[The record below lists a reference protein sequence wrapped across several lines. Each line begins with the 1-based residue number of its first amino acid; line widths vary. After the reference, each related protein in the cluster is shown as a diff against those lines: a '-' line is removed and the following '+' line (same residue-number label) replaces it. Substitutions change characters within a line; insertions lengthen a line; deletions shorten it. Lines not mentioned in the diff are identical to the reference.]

1 MSIIE
6 KLQAES
12 NNINAVKNEVISEI
26 TTAFSNYLDNDF
38 ENFLEKN
45 IGNSAKQKREY
56 NLNYEF
62 WEHIPGCNPTRF
74 CIAGWKWK
82 NESVPDYS
90 YDQNFYKGIRL
101 KDIQEEVLTQLLFLL
116 ENYLKKEGFNYSEN
130 RFDYKSGVVSI
141 YW

>member
-12 NNINAVKNEVISEI
+12 NNINAVKNKVISEI

-45 IGNSAKQKREY
+45 IDNSAKQKREY
-56 NLNYEF
+56 KLCYKF
-62 WEHIPGCNPTRF
+62 CEHSLGCSPTQF
-74 CIAGWKWK
+74 FVAGWKWK

-90 YDQNFYKGIRL
+90 HDQNFYKGIRL
-101 KDIQEEVLTQLLFLL
+101 KDIQEEVMTQLLFLL
-116 ENYLKKEGFNYSEN
+116 KNYLKKEGFTYSEN